1 MNFINNPYGKKSENN
16 PKLKSLNNLNY
27 DFENFLESN
36 LKLSEIENNE
46 NDTIKFESISS
57 INNLD
62 LLKTNNKIENGRINL
77 KRNKKRLTIEDL
89 DNIPLPIFSCIYCS
103 NEKISFNHL
112 INTNLSNKYFLQT
125 SIYDMKI
132 LNKIIKTKYNVDN
145 WEKNFPLKDII
156 IRNTEFMSRYYNKS
170 ELNGIYKTQIM
181 KKIYKQN
188 NIKNYKSIIQKLK
201 VKLIR
206 KRNREFNLAKSNS
219 NKIFL
224 SNDYKPSFQK
234 KNNNN
239 STFINDNLNTNK
251 NSLTN
256 TNCVSS
262 SPNRALSMSSNININ
277 DNTNANNN
285 NLNIVFNQ
293 KNMMKSIMEKIEK
306 NEESEFE
313 SEEKFIDILDN
324 QINLKQKINKN
335 KIKFEDKYY
344 DIWNPEITLIN
355 DEDNDG
361 QNRKNKNYLSEKNNK
376 IKKILNIIHKK
387 KKLYNINNNKNK
399 DYYQNKKNDKYI
411 NINNNYENEI
421 NKEIKDNN
429 DIVIPL
435 LNNNI
440 KKRNLISF
448 FNNNKIRKS
457 SIESLS
463 VKGQFYHRNYNF
475 KKINSHDNIHIMFT
489 KNKEK
494 YNNLFSSQNGYKK
507 LLNILKPK
515 TNNYKHIIINRRN
528 PNKLVLQS
536 SLSLFNY
543 PSNKTK
549 SNLTSFNFHD
559 NKNNSL
565 KNKNITIKKNINLRS
580 NNNISHRVDLNNKEI
595 NKIQNYIK
603 IPFNPKFNS
612 SRDIQS
618 RRELKPSFDKD
629 SDDFASLPNLNL
641 KISPINK
648 FIENKRIINSY
659 HNKQSIN
666 ETSLRKINSH
676 KILERKYISL
686 SRPSTRK
693 IINEKNYL

>member
-1 MNFINNPYGKKSENN
+1 MKVRKFSMNFINNPYGKKSENN

-62 LLKTNNKIENGRINL
+62 LLKTNNKIENGRVNL

-256 TNCVSS
+256 TNCASS

-285 NLNIVFNQ
+285 NLNIVFIQ
-293 KNMMKSIMEKIEK
+293 KNMMKSIIEKIEK
-306 NEESEFE
+306 NEESE
-313 SEEKFIDILDN
+313 
-324 QINLKQKINKN
+324 KI
-335 KIKFEDKYY
+335 Y
-344 DIWNPEITLIN
+344 
-355 DEDNDG
+355 
-361 QNRKNKNYLSEKNNK
+361 R
-376 IKKILNIIHKK
+376 
-387 KKLYNINNNKNK
+387 
-399 DYYQNKKNDKYI
+399 YI
-411 NINNNYENEI
+411 
-421 NKEIKDNN
+421 
-429 DIVIPL
+429 
-435 LNNNI
+435 
-440 KKRNLISF
+440 R
-448 FNNNKIRKS
+448 
-457 SIESLS
+457 
-463 VKGQFYHRNYNF
+463 
-475 KKINSHDNIHIMFT
+475 
-489 KNKEK
+489 
-494 YNNLFSSQNGYKK
+494 
-507 LLNILKPK
+507 
-515 TNNYKHIIINRRN
+515 
-528 PNKLVLQS
+528 
-536 SLSLFNY
+536 
-543 PSNKTK
+543 
-549 SNLTSFNFHD
+549 
-559 NKNNSL
+559 
-565 KNKNITIKKNINLRS
+565 
-580 NNNISHRVDLNNKEI
+580 
-595 NKIQNYIK
+595 
-603 IPFNPKFNS
+603 
-612 SRDIQS
+612 
-618 RRELKPSFDKD
+618 
-629 SDDFASLPNLNL
+629 
-641 KISPINK
+641 
-648 FIENKRIINSY
+648 
-659 HNKQSIN
+659 
-666 ETSLRKINSH
+666 
-676 KILERKYISL
+676 
-686 SRPSTRK
+686 
-693 IINEKNYL
+693 